1 MKTANSVQAV
11 AIIVFAVIASTLVRK
26 GRTDPN
32 IASLAPRQRIRPITL
47 EWLDPLLAIIVV
59 GPLLAHELHFSLWHA
74 AAAAVG
80 ASIGI
85 PIGLLRSR
93 VQFVR
98 AIASTKSV
106 VLTRSNAEYALVVLL
121 VVLRSA
127 QDFLSKS
134 HSSLVTILFAAL
146 LALPIGESCA
156 RSVSITSKYNV
167 SLGELPAAGSST

>member
-1 MKTANSVQAV
+1 LKTANSIQAV
-11 AIIVFAVIASTLVRK
+11 AIVLFAVFASTLVRK

-32 IASLAPRQRIRPITL
+32 IPSLQPRQRIRPITL
-47 EWLDPLLAIIVV
+47 EWLDPVLAIIVV
-59 GPLLAHELHFSLWHA
+59 GPLLGHELRLSVWHVV
-74 AAAAVG
+74 AAVLG

-85 PIGLLRSR
+85 PIGWLRSR

-134 HSSLVTILFAAL
+134 HSALITIVFAAL
-146 LALPIGESCA
+146 LALPIGESVA
-156 RSVSITSKYNV
+156 RSVSITNKYHA
-167 SLGELPAAGSST
+167 SLGELPAADSSA